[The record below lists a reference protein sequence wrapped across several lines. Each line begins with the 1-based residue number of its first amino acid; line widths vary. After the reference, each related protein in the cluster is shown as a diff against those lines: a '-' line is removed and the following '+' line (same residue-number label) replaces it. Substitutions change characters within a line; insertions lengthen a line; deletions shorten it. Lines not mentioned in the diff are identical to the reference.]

1 MGRCTMGHIH
11 QNCKLNFG
19 IADTTISVPETISM
33 CKFCRFCLQVLPKGV
48 SGDTFDLAENILQ
61 QAVVGSDANKLVLS
75 YLRHSLCSR
84 QISHAAVI
92 KQISK
97 FDGFDRPYCIIAL
110 LDFVD
115 SIISGVTCRYAHKNK
130 QQHQISS

>member
-1 MGRCTMGHIH
+1 M
-11 QNCKLNFG
+11 KLDF
-19 IADTTISVPETISM
+19 
-33 CKFCRFCLQVLPKGV
+33 QVLPKGV
-48 SGDTFDLAENILQ
+48 SGDAYDLANNILQ

-84 QISHAAVI
+84 QISHSAVI
-92 KQISK
+92 QRISK

-115 SIISGVTCRYAHKNK
+115 SIINGVTCR
-130 QQHQISS
+130 